1 MFIQDV
7 SGEAG
12 LTRIENRQ
20 ETDGS
25 EVKTEAQPSESQEG
39 ACVGLSG
46 EEFKEE
52 HEKTVDQNDLQV

>member
-25 EVKTEAQPSESQEG
+25 EVKMEARSSES
-39 ACVGLSG
+39 
-46 EEFKEE
+46 
-52 HEKTVDQNDLQV
+52 